1 MRKSFVILI
10 GSGLFLSFLSCS
22 TTIPTSTKASTNRTI
37 IIDGSTTLSESKSG
51 KFTSW
56 ACRDYVGDD
65 TNIKVEL
72 GFFVDTLFKGIGFIL
87 YDGGNTG
94 ESTYYKRTG
103 LVQNLMKVYH
113 LISFKVY
120 HF

>member
-1 MRKSFVILI
+1 M
-10 GSGLFLSFLSCS
+10 
-22 TTIPTSTKASTNRTI
+22 
-37 IIDGSTTLSESKSG
+37 
-51 KFTSW
+51 
-56 ACRDYVGDD
+56 GDD

-103 LVQNLMKVYH
+103 LEHRWDWGPDFSTFY
-113 LISFKVY
+113 SFVIKTDGTGLY
-120 HF
+120 YDFTNADNGEAIKPIAIYKCHKR